1 MFAKIQRIHFV
12 GIGGIGMS
20 GIAEVL
26 LNLGYKVSGSDLKS
40 SSATQRLASL
50 GATTFA
56 GHRAENIA
64 GAEVV
69 VTSSAIARDNPEVT
83 EAHKLHIPVI
93 QRAEMLSELMRLKY
107 GIAIAGMHGKTT
119 TTSMVAAVLGAGGLD
134 PTVVVGGR
142 VDAMGSNAR
151 LGKSQYLVAE
161 ADESDR
167 SFLKLSPIL
176 SVVTN
181 IDREHM
187 DCYRNMRDVKKTF
200 LEFMDR
206 VPFYGMVVACNDD
219 PLLRRLLPE
228 VQRRTVTYGT
238 KRGSD
243 FLIKFPAA
251 DDKQAARKGHPTAKD
266 ALNGSQDR
274 TSHPASAEAAL
285 PGVGQPARRF
295 HVSFGNQN
303 LGEFRLHVPGVHNVL
318 NATAAIAVG
327 LGLDIPVE
335 AIRSALDQFRGVDR
349 RFQLRG
355 RAAGVSVIDD
365 YGHHPT
371 EIKATLAAARQCGF
385 RKIHVIF
392 QPHRY
397 TRTRDLKDEFITA
410 FNDADSL
417 FVLDIY
423 AASEE
428 PIAGITGEAL
438 AEKIREN
445 SGKAVHY
452 ASSPGEAI
460 DSVVRAAEDG
470 DMILTL
476 GAGSVSQFG
485 PMILEQLAKVDR
497 ARPASTRKG

>member
-12 GIGGIGMS
+12 GVGGIGMS

-26 LNLGYKVSGSDLKS
+26 LNLGYKVSGSDLKNS
-40 SSATQRLASL
+40 PVTQRLAGL
-50 GATTFA
+50 GAMIFE
-56 GHRAENIA
+56 GHGAENVS
-64 GAEVV
+64 GSEVV
-69 VTSSAIARDNPEVT
+69 VTSSAISAENPEVAR
-83 EAHKLHIPVI
+83 AHELHIPVI
-93 QRAEMLSELMRLKY
+93 QRAEMLAELMRLKY

-119 TTSMVAAVLGAGGLD
+119 TTSMVAAVLAAGGLD

-200 LEFMDR
+200 IEFMDR
-206 VPFYGMVVACNDD
+206 VPFYGMIVACNDD

-243 FLIKFPAA
+243 FLIKP
-251 DDKQAARKGHPTAKD
+251 QETTQRS
-266 ALNGSQDR
+266 NGDSR
-274 TSHPASAEAAL
+274 PLS
-285 PGVGQPARRF
+285 RF
-295 HVSFGNQN
+295 RVSFEEKD
-303 LGEFRLHVPGVHNVL
+303 LGEFTLHVPGLHNVL

-327 LGLDIPVE
+327 IGLDVGVD
-335 AIRSALDQFRGVDR
+335 AIRTALDQFRGVDR

-355 RAAGVSVIDD
+355 VVAGVSVIDD

-385 RKIHVIF
+385 RKVHVIF

-397 TRTRDLKDEFITA
+397 TRTRDLMEEFTSA

-423 AASEE
+423 AASEP
-428 PIAGITGEAL
+428 PIEGITGEAL
-438 AEKIREN
+438 AQKIREKTVKC
-445 SGKAVHY
+445 GRY
-452 ASSPGEAI
+452 ARSTAEAI
-460 DSVVRAAEDG
+460 DAASALAEQG

-476 GAGSVSQFG
+476 GAGSVSQLG
-485 PMILEQLAKVDR
+485 PMILERLRQRNRSAV
-497 ARPASTRKG
+497 AVET